1 MVVTAWR
8 GGNQEDTMAIPAQRL
23 FTVDDYRHMEE
34 AGIIAEDD
42 RVELL
47 EGIIL
52 QMSPMNAPH
61 VLAIARCDHLL
72 HRQLTDDYLVS
83 VQSAIVLDRFGAPQ
97 PDLAVIRQRLYADV
111 PTIADVV
118 LVIEVSDSSLA
129 YDRGRKR
136 QNYARAGIAE
146 YWIVNLVDRLIE
158 RYTDADGDD
167 YTEVVRALAGGS
179 LASTVLPLTI
189 AVDEV
194 LPPGGN

>member
-1 MVVTAWR
+1 
-8 GGNQEDTMAIPAQRL
+8 MAIPAQRL

-61 VLAIARCDHLL
+61 VLAIGRCDHLL

-136 QNYARAGIAE
+136 WNYARAGIAE